1 MTLSH
6 VAMRQGRQALQTYKT
21 QLLEADPMF
30 YPHCYQTFFNSAHG
44 QPGDLMSCLYN
55 SATQSIL
62 TISENP

>member
-30 YPHCYQTFFNSAHG
+30 HPHCYQTFCNSAHG
-44 QPGDLMSCLYN
+44 QPNDLMSC
-55 SATQSIL
+55 
-62 TISENP
+62 